1 MRFFKIRQ
9 KSKTFSLK
17 FWTKFLKNFF
27 FLGFCTTF
35 FENFQT
41 RNFPKTKNM
50 FFNRPKNFFFE
61 RVGKF
66 FEHQDRSKI
75 SVRIEWEHSQPLKST
90 LKHSY
95 FQNGKPV
102 AKTHFWEFFIGMSRI
117 AAPYSI
123 RCSHVSWH
131 ELLFYLF

>member
-1 MRFFKIRQ
+1 MKFFKIQQ

-17 FWTKFLKNFF
+17 FWKKIKKNFF

-41 RNFPKTKNM
+41 RNFPKTKKI
-50 FFNRPKNFFFE
+50 NRPKNFFLE

-95 FQNGKPV
+95 GQNENPIATKPRFWTFFVDFQSNVPNRG
-102 AKTHFWEFFIGMSRI
+102 
-117 AAPYSI
+117 SI
-123 RCSHVSWH
+123 LDPRLIYTLPTNC
-131 ELLFYLF
+131 